1 MPLKFL
7 KAKFNGDPNIGLYG
21 FATDD
26 YCLLGLEPSKKI
38 LSDMEKTIKVKIL
51 TTTVA
56 GTELIGLFA
65 TGNRHGIILP
75 KIAEDHEIN
84 KIKKAL
90 DLNVV
95 VLNSKETALGN
106 LILCNDKGCLIPLKL
121 KRFRKEIANALNCE
135 VDIGTIANFDIVG
148 SVGVANNNG
157 CLCHSEAKE
166 EEMKRIE
173 ELLKVKVDVGTVG
186 YGSPFLRSGII
197 VNNNGLIFSEI
208 STGPEIGR
216 LEEVFS

>member
-26 YCLLGLEPSKKI
+26 YCLLGTEPSKKV
-38 LSDMEKTIKVKIL
+38 LADMEKTLKTKVLI
-51 TTTVA
+51 TTVA
-56 GTELIGLFA
+56 GTELLGLFA
-65 TGNRHGIILP
+65 AGNRHGIILT
-75 KIAEDHEIN
+75 KIVEDFEIS
-84 KIKKAL
+84 KIKKNL
-90 DLNVV
+90 GLNVV
-95 VLNSKETALGN
+95 VLNSRETALGN
-106 LILCNDKGCLIPLKL
+106 LILCNDKGCLIPIKL
-121 KRFRKEIANALNCE
+121 KRFKREISDVLDCD
-135 VDIGTIANFDIVG
+135 VDTGAIADFDIVG

-157 CLCHSEAKE
+157 CLCHSEARE
-166 EEMKRIE
+166 EEMKKIE

-186 YGSPFLRSGII
+186 YGSPFLRPGII
-197 VNNNGLIFSEI
+197 VNGNGLLFSET